1 MNAGVPKR
9 HRPSA
14 VGPTF
19 GRRSSPI
26 GLVLAAA
33 LCALMVSVVAIVMY
47 GDHPPGGPNTD
58 LWVYLAAG
66 ERLNA
71 GHPLYAL
78 SAGDRPVGFLPPYW
92 SVPLLSPPPI
102 AVLWRPLAILGAPGM
117 YLWWAACMVASSWL
131 VVRMLHV
138 AKPLEL
144 PLVVAVAPFVALS
157 GWAGNADALLIPL
170 LVVTFPSQVGS
181 AIAAATAVKLSPAV
195 YLAWLAGA
203 LRVQF
208 LPALLA
214 GVAIGVLSLVGAGMN
229 SWTSW
234 WHAVMSSAPTPQSV
248 AGALQISPAL
258 VAALCAVAA
267 LAGSFILR
275 SRPRAAFAFAS
286 VMVVLATPALLA
298 HAYSVLAAP
307 LAIGP
312 VGGAP
317 ESAQARPR

>member
-1 MNAGVPKR
+1 MTTR
-9 HRPSA
+9 
-14 VGPTF
+14 
-19 GRRSSPI
+19 RRSTPR
-26 GLVLAAA
+26 GLVLATS
-33 LCALMVSVVAIVMY
+33 LCALFVSMIAIVAY
-47 GDHPPGGPNTD
+47 GDRPPGGPSTD

-71 GHPLYAL
+71 GHLLYAL
-78 SAGDRPVGFLPPYW
+78 SPGDRPVAFLPPYW

-102 AVLWRPLAILGAPGM
+102 AVLWRPLAVLGVPGM
-117 YLWWAACMVASSWL
+117 YLWWAACMVASGWL
-131 VVRMLHV
+131 VIRMLRV
-138 AKPLEL
+138 ARPLEL

-170 LVVTFPSQVGS
+170 LILTFSSHVGS

-195 YLAWLAGA
+195 YLALLAGA
-203 LRVQF
+203 RRAQL

-214 GVAIGVLSLVGAGMN
+214 GAAIGVLSLVGAGLD

-234 WHAVMSSAPTPQSV
+234 WHAMLSSAPTPQSV
-248 AGALQISPAL
+248 AGALQVPPAL
-258 VAALCAVAA
+258 VAAICAVTA
-267 LAGSFILR
+267 LVGSFILR

-312 VGGAP
+312 VDEAGGPKSTSSDWIRTAID
-317 ESAQARPR
+317 ETSLR